1 MLPYFRW
8 SRCSSSQLLGC
19 DRAWMYFLDIKGSS
33 DLVSAVIVDDFIVFV
48 VVVLDIGASAGGGV
62 LLASFGFV
70 GASV

>member
-1 MLPYFRW
+1 
-8 SRCSSSQLLGC
+8 
-19 DRAWMYFLDIKGSS
+19 MYFLDIKGSS

>member
-1 MLPYFRW
+1 
-8 SRCSSSQLLGC
+8 
-19 DRAWMYFLDIKGSS
+19 LDIKGSS

-48 VVVLDIGASAGGGV
+48 VVVLDIGASAGVGV